1 MKIYPAID
9 LIGGQ
14 VVRLAKGDYQKKTVY
29 GEDPLTTAQDFQ
41 KQGAEYLHVVDLD
54 GAKDPEKRQV
64 DLIGR
69 IVRETGLKVQTG
81 GGIRSL
87 RDAANLLDQGV
98 DRIIIG
104 SMAVKNQSETLD
116 IIKSLGAEHITL
128 GLDVQLIDQKP
139 MVAIHGWQEVST
151 TSADQLLK
159 IYQTAGVTN
168 ILCTDISKDGMLT
181 GPNFDLYRQLQQNW
195 PDLDFIA
202 SGGIHSLDDLA
213 HLKQDNTSGVIIGK
227 ALYEGRFNLKEALQ
241 C

>member
-1 MKIYPAID
+1 
-9 LIGGQ
+9 
-14 VVRLAKGDYQKKTVY
+14 
-29 GEDPLTTAQDFQ
+29 
-41 KQGAEYLHVVDLD
+41 
-54 GAKDPEKRQV
+54 
-64 DLIGR
+64 
-69 IVRETGLKVQTG
+69 
-81 GGIRSL
+81 
-87 RDAANLLDQGV
+87 
-98 DRIIIG
+98 
-104 SMAVKNQSETLD
+104 
-116 IIKSLGAEHITL
+116 
-128 GLDVQLIDQKP
+128 